1 MAKVF
6 QTSFPVRFAHCDAAG
21 MIFYPRAF
29 ELVNAVVEDWFAKD
43 LGKSFN
49 ALHLEDGLGV
59 PLVKLEA
66 TFHAPSLLG
75 EVLNFELKVTA
86 MGRSSVDLEVT
97 AAANA
102 SPRFDVRSRAVF
114 ARLDTRKA
122 IPIPG
127 ELRPAIEA
135 YLQ

>member
-1 MAKVF
+1 MAEVF
-6 QTSFPVRFAHCDAAG
+6 RTSFPVRFAHCDAAG
-21 MIFYPRAF
+21 MIFYPRAL
-29 ELVNAVVEDWFAKD
+29 ELVNAVVEDWFATG

-49 ALHLEDGLGV
+49 ALHLEDGLGI

-75 EVLNFELKVTA
+75 EVLDFELKVTA
-86 MGRSSVDLEVT
+86 MGGSSMDLEVT

-102 SPRFDVRSRAVF
+102 SPRFTIRSRAVF
-114 ARLDTRKA
+114 ARLDTRKSIE
-122 IPIPG
+122 IPAA
-127 ELRPAIEA
+127 LRTAIEP